1 LSKTVYWESKSA
13 ALRSLRKLLIQQPE
27 LIYRAIEQK
36 MEEDWIQAG
45 TLPGASSSS
54 SITARGWL
62 EHRSKIQ
69 NFQVP
74 VRAAWSVAGI
84 WDCLRQGRHEEARAR
99 CALAVASL
107 DQLGVDKGSWLVA
120 SEVCLED
127 APPFSS
133 FAAHQPLENWESP
146 HSKLIDERWLE
157 LFLAKLRDIH
167 DFQDKKMKLA
177 SGSKKQEDPQVDKDK
192 DVEKDKKRKK
202 GGSKGGGKG
211 EEAKTSAP
219 T

>member
-1 LSKTVYWESKSA
+1 
-13 ALRSLRKLLIQQPE
+13 